1 MNFPIFIAK
10 RYLFSKK
17 SHNVINI
24 ISMISIFGIAS
35 GTFALI
41 VVLSVYNGFENLI
54 QSLYG
59 AFDPDLRITIAEGKY
74 FDPTQPEIEKIK
86 TLYPKLCFVETI
98 EENVLLK
105 YGDKMQH
112 GIIKGVDEN
121 FIQSKKMDSLMVK
134 GEFILSKIGEPYAVI
149 GQGLTY
155 YLELSLNFVTPI
167 ITYAPNAKASD
178 AMDPE
183 NAFTK
188 KVLFPSGI
196 FKIQPEIDS
205 KYLFAS
211 LNFTRELTGQPKN
224 ISSLDVLINKNENT
238 NKIQEEI
245 EWILGPEYVVKNKF
259 QQHELLYKIMK
270 SEKFA
275 IYAILAFILLIA
287 SFNVITSISMLIID
301 KTHDMAILQSM
312 GLDLPST
319 RKIFFFQGI
328 FVTIGG
334 TFIGI
339 VLGGTLSYLQ
349 MQYKFIKM
357 AGAENLII
365 EHYPVVVE
373 WVDLGIVLIIVCCI
387 GLFASWYPVKWM
399 TRKFF
404 SIRS

>member
-1 MNFPIFIAK
+1 MNFPSFIAR

-24 ISMISIFGIAS
+24 ISMISVLGIAS

-59 AFDPDLRITIAEGKY
+59 AFDPDLQITVAEGKY
-74 FDPTQPEIEKIK
+74 FDPANPEIEKIK

-112 GIIKGVDEN
+112 GIVKGVDDN
-121 FIQSKKMDSLMVK
+121 FLKSKKMDSLLVK
-134 GEFILSKIGEPYAVI
+134 GEFLLTKNEESYAVI

-155 YLELSLNFVTPI
+155 YLELSLSFVTPI
-167 ITYAPNAKASD
+167 VIYAPNAKAND
-178 AMDPE
+178 VMDPE

-211 LNFTRELTGQPKN
+211 LPFTRELTGQPKN
-224 ISSLDVLINKNENT
+224 LTSLDILIDKNVNID
-238 NKIQEEI
+238 KIQKEI
-245 EWILGPEYVVKNKF
+245 ELILGPRYVVKNKF

-287 SFNVITSISMLIID
+287 SFNVIASISMLIID
-301 KTHDMAILQSM
+301 KKHDMAILQSM

-334 TFIGI
+334 AFIGI
-339 VLGGTLSYLQ
+339 VLGGTLSFLQ
-349 MQYKFIKM
+349 MHYKFIKM

-373 WVDLGIVLIIVCCI
+373 WTDLGIVLLIVSSI

-404 SIRS
+404 SIRE